1 MQLRV
6 ALKRTAVRLQDIYAR
21 LQTEGRQEEIL
32 NRTGAGPDQSPAEGV
47 CWTEGLALVG
57 MGLSI
62 SSWHIPPKARIG
74 PLSRSWEGLKG
85 VFIPDETCK
94 ILNQ

>member
-1 MQLRV
+1 MELEIFYLTMRLHV
-6 ALKRTAVRLQDIYAR
+6 ALKRTPVRLQDIYAW
-21 LQTEGRQEEIL
+21 LQTAGKQEETL

-57 MGLSI
+57 VGLSI

-74 PLSRSWEGLKG
+74 PLSRS
-85 VFIPDETCK
+85 
-94 ILNQ
+94 